1 MAPTIEEIVAM
12 YHQALQPGAQVVS
25 IVDAIIDGLI
35 QVNLAN
41 RQVLKPK
48 RVGVNKLN
56 RDEVGLLIESVI
68 AIGEQ
73 VDNDGFSLWAC
84 AMAVCFEDDDERSH
98 AKFTIDMCNAEP
110 SLASFAL
117 DEVDHAAVACT
128 HFNQFLCAAVDS
140 VPCDV
145 ASIAVMGRISTA
157 KIEAKNPRFGTAI
170 REGIEWVVIKK
181 QVTKLMP
188 ELARIIQDARN
199 RVGKVQHN
207 EDQWQVLKKMM
218 RESKTQQQGTTI
230 LWDVVEA
237 RVKASKP
244 TCMDDIAAYKA
255 FLHLYPSHSHVDDL
269 VRFTRKY
276 CKLGSIV
283 PGSLF
288 QAIASIRLAPD
299 ELAADAFFTIVKT
312 CAQGPKIEDKVC
324 KTVTAS
330 MVVSFCKDRKNLKN
344 LQSTIAK
351 CKELCSKS
359 GCFEGD
365 INALLDKY
373 TILVTRKMMGIPL
386 TMKSYPTVNH
396 VLADFCKD
404 LCDKAGSNIRTP
416 AEWRI
421 DSEPASSGKPKR
433 TDQLNID
440 NLDLATRAKLEML
453 QQLKFEVGVM
463 LVCCTPGSSHEP
475 CATIEKFTK
484 QGDVVVRKID
494 SKVSA
499 TIPHEEFVT
508 TYQFTDKVLEW
519 VPADFPQAHMTLAAK
534 VVSATAKI
542 HHLLL
547 AATTEVVG
555 VKAREKPTRM
565 VATTKEFK
573 KNELKLWPVQ
583 MRSPTVVK
591 HSDKRPAMSLIVKA
605 PLEIELSGYEFHLT
619 PHHSKDSISYFWY
632 VRVSHIEAEA
642 NLVVEYSKA
651 VEGVQF
657 PCLTN
662 KKAVK
667 AGVELV
673 RYHPSPIKEEKKRG
687 QMTADM
693 LIAAPYKKARDDM

>member
-1 MAPTIEEIVAM
+1 MAPTIGEIVAM

-35 QVNLAN
+35 QVNLAT

-98 AKFTIDMCNAEP
+98 AKFTINMCNAEP

-128 HFNQFLCAAVDS
+128 HFNQFLCAAVDAI
-140 VPCDV
+140 PCDV
-145 ASIAVMGRISTA
+145 ASISVMGRISTA

-218 RESKTQQQGTTI
+218 RESKTHHKGNTI

-244 TCMDDIAAYKA
+244 ICMDDIAAYKA

-276 CKLGSIV
+276 CKLGSSV

-288 QAIASIRLAPD
+288 QAIASIKLAPD
-299 ELAADAFFTIVKT
+299 ELAADAFFAIAKT

-330 MVVSFCKDRKNLKN
+330 MVVSFCKDRNNLKN

-351 CKELCSKS
+351 CKELCFKS
-359 GCFEGD
+359 GCDEVD
-365 INALLDKY
+365 ANALLDN
-373 TILVTRKMMGIPL
+373 TILVTRKMMSIPI
-386 TMKSYPTVNH
+386 TMKSYPTLNH
-396 VLADFCKD
+396 VLADFLND

-416 AEWRI
+416 TEWRI
-421 DSEPASSGKPKR
+421 DPEPASSAKPKR
-433 TDQLNID
+433 TDQSLNID
-440 NLDLATRAKLEML
+440 NLDLAARAKFEML

-484 QGDVVVRKID
+484 QGDVVIRPVA

-499 TIPHEEFVT
+499 TILHEEFVT
-508 TYQFTDKVLEW
+508 TYKVTDKVLEW
-519 VPADFPQAHMTLAAK
+519 IPSGFPEVHMTLAAK
-534 VVSATAKI
+534 IVGCTSKI

-555 VKAREKPTRM
+555 VNAREKPTRM
-565 VATTKEFK
+565 VATTRDFK
-573 KNELKLWPVQ
+573 KHELKLWPVQ
-583 MRSPTVVK
+583 LRPPTVVK

-605 PLEIELSGYEFHLT
+605 RLEIELSDYEFHLT
-619 PHHSKDSISYFWY
+619 PHHAKDNISYFWY
-632 VRVSHIEAEA
+632 VRVSHIEKEA

-667 AGVELV
+667 EGEELV
-673 RYHPSPIKEEKKRG
+673 RYHPAPIKEEKKR
-687 QMTADM
+687 TLTVDK
-693 LIAAPYKKARDDM
+693 LIAPCKKARDGM